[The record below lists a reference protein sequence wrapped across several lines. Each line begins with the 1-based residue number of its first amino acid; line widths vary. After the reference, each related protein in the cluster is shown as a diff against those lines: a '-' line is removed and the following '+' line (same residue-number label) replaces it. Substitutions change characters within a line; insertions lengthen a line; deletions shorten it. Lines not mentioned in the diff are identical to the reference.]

1 MESEIT
7 NYLSEIG
14 CCWRCILLYLGYS
27 KQEYFS
33 SNHNSNLETEIL
45 NGETVDVKEKTLD
58 SSLASNMTNKMDII
72 SASVCKK
79 LRVSV
84 CISCLGLLQTCES
97 TEVIK
102 KLSDAV
108 REGDFDAKS
117 FSLGLS
123 LPLSLPFR
131 IHLIWA
137 HFLKKFSN
145 LQVEETRR
153 NHVGVLKDIWRSL
166 VGPQISSNID
176 KEYVSGQLVDFNLV
190 VQTDH
195 PDSEEESLLLVK
207 IDDQKL
213 KLRQKQT
220 RKYSE
225 GLLTNQFIKDTL
237 GEISDE
243 KVLQIFPDPPSV
255 PNEQFFFK
263 QITCTH
269 ASLYLA
275 GRYNKYSRTL
285 PQTPWFVSE
294 DRRFNSSV
302 QELICEPLKKSIRSE
317 GYKFSSSGRED
328 VDVRCLG
335 RGRPFVIEFTNP
347 HRIHF
352 NDDFMRILQE
362 EVNTSSGDL
371 IRIKDLQIINKKDT
385 SNLKEGEDEKTK
397 SYCALCF
404 STKSIPPEAL
414 ENLQTIKDLVLD
426 QMTPLRVLHRRPLS
440 VRKRVVHSIR
450 AESIDKKF
458 FRLFLNTQAGTYI
471 KEFVHGD
478 FGRTTPNLGSILGA
492 KCDIIAL
499 DVENVQLDWPPSL
512 NERLKT

>member
-45 NGETVDVKEKTLD
+45 NGETVDVKEKTLE

-352 NDDFMRILQE
+352 NDGFYAKFFR
-362 EVNTSSGDL
+362 
-371 IRIKDLQIINKKDT
+371 KKKDT

-404 STKSIPPEAL
+404 CTKNIPPEAL
-414 ENLQTIKDLVLD
+414 ENLQT
-426 QMTPLRVLHRRPLS
+426 M
-440 VRKRVVHSIR
+440 KRSGSRSNDSI
-450 AESIDKKF
+450 AS
-458 FRLFLNTQAGTYI
+458 LFLNTQAGTYI